1 MARKVAMAK
10 ATVRRRA
17 ARWRRLRELLG
28 AASSRGGE
36 TEELWIKFKEYA
48 KANKPILSKPW
59 GHGLGFEDESRV

>member
-1 MARKVAMAK
+1 MSDLTPISKSVLTGKAIGQAAKARKVAMAK

-36 TEELWIKFKEYA
+36 TEELWNKFKE
-48 KANKPILSKPW
+48 
-59 GHGLGFEDESRV
+59 